1 MTKTIAGLLALGV
14 LTFAATAPASAASM
28 KCNAAD
34 TAKVTGMVPMMTD
47 GANKSTAY
55 KEMTATNMA
64 MSKGDMR
71 GCTMHLNMAAKAAM
85 SK

>member
-1 MTKTIAGLLALGV
+1 MTKTIAGLLALSV
-14 LTFAATAPASAASM
+14 LAVAAAPASAASM

-34 TAKVTGMVPMMTD
+34 TAKVTALVPTLTD
-47 GANKSTAY
+47 GPNKSTAN
-55 KEMTATNMA
+55 KEMAATNTA
-64 MSKGDMR
+64 MSKGDTR